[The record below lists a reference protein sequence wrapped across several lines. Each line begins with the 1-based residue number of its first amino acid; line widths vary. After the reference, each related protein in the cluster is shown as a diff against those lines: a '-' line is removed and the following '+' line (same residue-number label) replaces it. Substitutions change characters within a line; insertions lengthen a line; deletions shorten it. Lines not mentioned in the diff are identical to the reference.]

1 MSSASESKDK
11 LLLIW
16 SLTLGIQSHSG
27 FKTYRNLLGIT
38 PEMISEHIVPERE
51 PGKHKASRNRP
62 HLVSLGFKLVPSTVS
77 CLSQS
82 FNERVRRLSHR

>member
-1 MSSASESKDK
+1 MSSASESKGK

-16 SLTLGIQSHSG
+16 SLTLGIESHSG

-38 PEMISEHIVPERE
+38 PEMISEQIVPERE
-51 PGKHKASRNRP
+51 TGKPKASGNRP

-77 CLSQS
+77 CL
-82 FNERVRRLSHR
+82 RVSVKE